1 MADDKVE
8 GKDEPSREAFSTEAE
23 TLARAEALRAG
34 GFTTVPL
41 DNPGRG
47 MRGFIAFLERP
58 DGAPDDPWDDQAVL
72 LEWPVFGRPLEQEE
86 TEVLSSEALLKVYEG
101 HGAHPGLRTYMDPV
115 ARAAGVVCYCRAS
128 EGKSLIFRVPLHALK
143 ALPKE
148 LLERLVAPTVPPP
161 GPTSP

>member
-1 MADDKVE
+1 MADDKMK

-23 TLARAEALRAG
+23 MLARAEALRAG
-34 GFTTVPL
+34 GFTIVPL

-58 DGAPDDPWDDQAVL
+58 DGAPDEPWDDQAVL

-86 TEVLSSEALLKVYEG
+86 TEVLSSEALLRVYGDHGG
-101 HGAHPGLRTYMDPV
+101 HPSLRPYSDPM
-115 ARAAGVVCYCRAS
+115 ARAVGVVCHCRAS
-128 EGKSLIFRVPLHALK
+128 EGKSLVFRVPLSALK

-148 LLERLVAPTVPPP
+148 LLERLVSPTVPPP